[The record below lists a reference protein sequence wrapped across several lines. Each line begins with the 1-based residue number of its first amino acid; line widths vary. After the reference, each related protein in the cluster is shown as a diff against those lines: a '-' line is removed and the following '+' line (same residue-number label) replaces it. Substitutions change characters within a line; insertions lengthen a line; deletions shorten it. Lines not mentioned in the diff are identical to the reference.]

1 MDNIDNYELYLKEG
15 HVEAHVFGTATAEQS
30 ASLLNATSK
39 FPQLREEI
47 TNCELLLEK
56 YLMATAVA
64 PAQKMKPSIFATIDF
79 MERLKAGESITA
91 APLIT
96 KQSTISD
103 YAYWLNQPAY
113 QAPENYNEVFAK
125 IISASADQTTAI
137 IWVKDSANAEVHHDV
152 HEHFLIVDGTC
163 DIFVENDKFSLVA
176 GEMFTIPLHK
186 SHVIKVTSAVPCKA
200 IMQRIAA

>member
-1 MDNIDNYELYLKEG
+1 MYMFIQ
-15 HVEAHVFGTATAEQS
+15 HVERVSNKLDQ
-30 ASLLNATSK
+30 
-39 FPQLREEI
+39 
-47 TNCELLLEK
+47 
-56 YLMATAVA
+56 Y
-64 PAQKMKPSIFATIDF
+64 FATIDF
-79 MERLKAGESITA
+79 MERLKAGESMTA

-113 QAPENYNEVFAK
+113 QAPKNYNEVFAK
-125 IISASADQTTAI
+125 IISASAEQTTAI

-163 DIFVENDKFSLVA
+163 DIYVENDKFSLVA
-176 GEMFTIPLHK
+176 GESFTIPLHK
-186 SHVIKVTSAVPCKA
+186 SHVIKVTSALPCKA